1 MKTGTVKWFNS
12 AKGYGF
18 ITPDDGGDDCFVHV
32 TAIQASGF
40 KQLIEEQRV
49 EFDMQEGRNGRL
61 VACDIQLLE
70 DNSSEAAAE

>member
-49 EFDMQEGRNGRL
+49 EFDMQEGRNGRQ